1 MSSYMRYMNV
11 LIIADY
17 IMEILN
23 VPDMNIGAWV
33 DNDNIQIRFTLTY
46 VE

>member
-1 MSSYMRYMNV
+1 MNSYIRYMNV

-17 IMEILN
+17 IMEIFN
-23 VPDMNIGAWV
+23 VPDMNIGVWV